1 MTRSLVVM
9 RHAKS
14 SWKTNDT
21 DLDRPLSGRGT
32 RDAVVAG
39 QRLAGTR
46 FDVVLLSP
54 AARTSQTWDCLAM
67 AGVHADDV
75 RVVEDI
81 YHAWTPQVTAVLNGL
96 PDAAHKVLLIGHEP
110 TASDLILT
118 LATQYASPLRDRI
131 ETKFPTCGIAVL
143 THDEA
148 WDALAPGTA
157 DLVAFEV
164 PRG

>member
-1 MTRSLVVM
+1 M

-75 RVVEDI
+75 RVTDDL
-81 YHAWTPQVTAVLNGL
+81 YHAWTPQVIAVLNEL
-96 PDAAHKVLLIGHEP
+96 PASAHKVLLIGHEP
-110 TASDLILT
+110 TASDLVLT
-118 LATQYASPLRDRI
+118 LAGEDASPVRARI
-131 ETKFPTCGIAVL
+131 ATKFPTCGVAVL
-143 THDEA
+143 THDAA
-148 WDALAPGTA
+148 WEALAPGTA